1 MLRLGFTGVAAWQ
14 LTISGAGSRIKRMC
28 ERVSAAEKME
38 SLALAVFNH
47 KIDIDTNR

>member
-1 MLRLGFTGVAAWQ
+1 MLRLGFTDVAAWQ

-28 ERVSAAEKME
+28 ERVLLKKMG

-47 KIDIDTNR
+47 KIDTDTNR